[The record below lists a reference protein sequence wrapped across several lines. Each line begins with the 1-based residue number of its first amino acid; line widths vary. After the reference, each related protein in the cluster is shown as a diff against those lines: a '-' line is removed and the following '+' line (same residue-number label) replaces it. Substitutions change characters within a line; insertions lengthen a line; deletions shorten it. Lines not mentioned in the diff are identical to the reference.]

1 MKKDV
6 TINIRGTYN
15 FEDDEADVVELFTTG
30 EFCRKNGS
38 YYISYDESE
47 VTGFSGARTTLKVED
62 QRCVTMSRKGKGVGK
77 DNMTQ
82 LIVQNGV
89 RHQCQY
95 DIGFGDMMI
104 GVSGRSIHSSLN
116 DRGGRLEFKY
126 SLDINSLFASDNE
139 MLIIVRED

>member
-6 TINIRGTYN
+6 TINIKGTYN
-15 FEDDEADVVELFTTG
+15 FEDDQADVVELFTTG
-30 EFCRKNGS
+30 EFYRKNGS
-38 YYISYDESE
+38 YYISYEESE
-47 VTGFSGARTTLKVED
+47 VTGFSGSRTTLKVED
-62 QRCVTMSRKGKGVGK
+62 QNCVTMSRKGA
-77 DNMTQ
+77 DRELTQ

-104 GVSGRSIHSSLN
+104 GVSGRSISSTLN
-116 DRGGRLEFKY
+116 DRGGKLEFKY

>member
-30 EFCRKNGS
+30 EFYRKNGS

-47 VTGFSGARTTLKVED
+47 VTGFKGSKTTLKVED
-62 QRCVTMSRKGKGVGK
+62 QNCVTMSRKGADKAL
-77 DNMTQ
+77 TQ
-82 LIVQNGV
+82 LIVQSGV

-95 DIGFGDMMI
+95 DVGFGDMMI
-104 GVSGRSIHSSLN
+104 GVSGRSISSTLN

-126 SLDINSLFASDNE
+126 SLDINALFASDNE
-139 MLIIVRED
+139 MLIVVKEQ